1 MAKKFPQLKEEKSVM
16 LTEIFDAC
24 KNESKPLKIHESILE
39 SEKLIKDNYDM
50 MQLYAP
56 SLSIDVR
63 EKIRGI
69 IDEYPV
75 GFNKTNIRMMM
86 MQDGTGNFSWTELF
100 ADLNMISITSK
111 VKNEQQ

>member
-1 MAKKFPQLKEEKSVM
+1 
-16 LTEIFDAC
+16 
-24 KNESKPLKIHESILE
+24 
-39 SEKLIKDNYDM
+39 
-50 MQLYAP
+50 
-56 SLSIDVR
+56 VR